1 VVQQTLH
8 VELESFT
15 FVLLR
20 RPPDAPAHP
29 EEQLAEIQAGHL
41 ANLARLRERGLLLL
55 AGPFSDQPD
64 ESLRGLCIFRCGLE
78 ETRSLMAADPA
89 VQAGRLV
96 ADVMTWSTPA
106 GALQR
111 FSAS

>member
-1 VVQQTLH
+1 VLQTPG

-20 RPPDAPAHP
+20 RPPGAPAYP
-29 EEQLAEIQAGHL
+29 EERLAEIQAGHL
-41 ANLARLRERGLLLL
+41 ANLARLRERGVLLL
-55 AGPFSDQPD
+55 AGPFSDQAD
-64 ESLRGLCIFRCGLE
+64 ESLRGLCVFRCGLD
-78 ETRSLMAADPA
+78 ETRELMAGDPA

-106 GALQR
+106 GSLTR
-111 FSAS
+111 LRAS